1 MPDVTN
7 NQPTDLQAFLD
18 TDISNLTPNELEKYR
33 TLLAGFERQLDS
45 KVLDSIR
52 ARIDE
57 REKVLQQSFTPQEAL
72 EAWQQAVAQNDET
85 KMSEIA
91 RSVEYI
97 VRHYQPDQLSNES
110 MDNIYALYDLLV
122 DQKLSAYL
130 PEDDEFSRTV
140 EDISGKVSE
149 FEKKYGLNF
158 NKPADEIM
166 ASHEKLDAISTED
179 LIQSLDDETK
189 DLLNRLTVVRP
200 STEGI
205 ETSLKAHV
213 NQDQPDNDI
222 ALILERTRLDAQLAV
237 ANRSDKDVTAS
248 FIEEFKDQ
256 LQYNIFV
263 LAGAD
268 DIRNIIYNEKR
279 HLTQEDWQ
287 NIYQNFLETKA
298 PISIDQRTLAVWHA
312 QHQKDTEVAL
322 KRMEK
327 RNGLGAIVKTM
338 RGRLAELDE
347 KCHKKYG
354 NWYNLAKTALKS
366 AGWGAAYS
374 VSAACGPIGI
384 TAVATASFANN
395 AYKQYKEYKKAKENN
410 PELKSFW
417 GYLKNNKMAAAS
429 LALGAFSATTAA
441 IGISGDTAVK
451 AVKGITGASLGL
463 AGAFKAS
470 AKAFKETKGS
480 RFDKT
485 KAALKSFGSSAAG
498 FVVGMLAGRAAG
510 SAIQGHTP
518 TESNSLN
525 TTPEPV
531 QNAGTNPLAGS
542 FDNVLKGEHPF
553 VDRDYSDPKE
563 FLNTPEYDWGTPAE
577 PEPTPVQP
585 EISTIDLNNLSAEQQ
600 YDLDMLIKRDPRELY
615 ELLGKHGITSE
626 HFSSADAQAL
636 YNSAPDDVKTEI
648 IQFAG
653 ERFDDKGYFQDM
665 DGHTS
670 AADMEAEAKAWTAAH
685 TPVDRAPAETTV
697 DPNTSFTPYIKED
710 SDEALAQDLENP
722 FKERTS
728 DETAPLAP
736 LPDDENRITLSGEE
750 SHNYQMPRDLAYQFA
765 EDGSLNLLSTTDTSL
780 PIDTNNISQQEY
792 WNAQEKIVYDALM
805 ARQAGGETF
814 APESPEGKF
823 LNQYHEN
830 PNLVVNE
837 NGKITTIE
845 NYLHDCHITDVH
857 RADSFSYGF
866 DEQGQLHYA
875 GKIDISSVIS
885 GKGFDSSSLPD
896 TAAAKEFADLAK
908 EHVIY
913 NDLIN
918 SASSEHQLN
927 ETERAFMNQHALD
940 LENKGIVDKN
950 GVLFRATPQAESS
963 LQETHEQTSP
973 SNHQENAP
981 ESKEKTV
988 ETPQAEES
996 ASNASQ
1002 VYTTESGVNYQF
1014 TENGLFLEGQIKGLN
1029 VQSLVNPETGAS
1041 MIEENRIRN
1050 VAINDIV
1057 YMDMLHRQEQ
1067 GETLPS
1073 QAESF
1078 IQHHEKSLQQYGFT
1092 HNDEHKLVRVDSL
1105 SLQSSEQQ
1113 SSTAEPQH
1121 KHPFLDRM
1129 KARREGRSF

>member
-1 MPDVTN
+1 MYSPFLSNNPERYTELADV
-7 NQPTDLQAFLD
+7 
-18 TDISNLTPNELEKYR
+18 DISSLSFDDLEKYS
-33 TLLAGFERQLDS
+33 TLLEQYATQMDPNIVDS
-45 KVLDSIR
+45 LK
-52 ARIDE
+52 ARIKERVKDLVALEAVDE
-57 REKVLQQSFTPQEAL
+57 NAEDVVEDEPVEETEQAIAREAFNPQEAL
-72 EAWQQAVAQNDET
+72 DEWLDAKEAGDEDKMEEIGQKIADALPYIYDKDIQKSSIDDVYALHDLLEDET
-85 KMSEIA
+85 FRYHLPINA
-91 RSVEYI
+91 
-97 VRHYQPDQLSNES
+97 YQNANHIQ
-110 MDNIYALYDLLV
+110 
-122 DQKLSAYL
+122 
-130 PEDDEFSRTV
+130 
-140 EDISGKVSE
+140 VSLNYRIID
-149 FEKKYGLNF
+149 FDPRYGLYPLQDAANV
-158 NKPADEIM
+158 E
-166 ASHEKLDAISTED
+166 ASHEKLDTIPTED
-179 LIQSLDDETK
+179 LLQDLDDETK
-189 DLLNRLTVVRP
+189 ELLNRLTVVRP
-200 STEGI
+200 LTKPILTKIKE
-205 ETSLKAHV
+205 HV
-213 NQDQPDNDI
+213 DQDQPDNDI
-222 ALILERTRLDAQLAV
+222 ALMLERIRFEAQMRA
-237 ANRSDKDVTAS
+237 ANKDDHFRQEPMLTQKLQ
-248 FIEEFKDQ
+248 EEFQDL
-256 LQYNIFV
+256 LQYHIVTLVGDEEIRAFV
-263 LAGAD
+263 D
-268 DIRNIIYNEKR
+268 KERKP
-279 HLTQEDWQ
+279 TQDEC
-287 NIYQNFLETKA
+287 NTIYQNLLQTEK

-312 QHQKDTEVAL
+312 QRQKDTEVAL

-327 RNGLGAIVKTM
+327 RDGLGAIVKTM
-338 RGRLAELDE
+338 RGRLAEIDK
-347 KCHKKYG
+347 KCHEKYG

-366 AGWGAAYS
+366 AGWGFTY
-374 VSAACGPIGI
+374 SAAGAALGPVGI

-417 GYLKNNKMAAAS
+417 GYLKNNKMATAS
-429 LALGAFSATTAA
+429 LALGAFSAATAA
-441 IGISGDTAVK
+441 VGFSSDTAVK
-451 AVKGITGASLGL
+451 AMKGIAGASLGL
-463 AGAFKAS
+463 AGALKAS

-498 FVVGMLAGRAAG
+498 FVVGMLVGQAAS

-525 TTPEPV
+525 TTHESV
-531 QNAGTNPLAGS
+531 QNAETNPLAGS
-542 FDNVLKGEHPF
+542 FDNVLKGEHPL

-563 FLNTPEYDWGTPAE
+563 YLNTPEYDWGTPAE

-600 YDLDMLIKRDPRELY
+600 HDLDMLIKRDPRELY

-710 SDEALAQDLENP
+710 SDEALAQDLETP

-728 DETAPLAP
+728 DETAPITP
-736 LPDDENRITLSGEE
+736 LPDDENRITLSGVE

-765 EDGSLNLLSTTDTSL
+765 EDGSLSVLSTTDNSL
-780 PIDTNNISQQEY
+780 PIDTNNISNQEY

-837 NGKITTIE
+837 NGKITTAE

-885 GKGFDSSSLPD
+885 GKGFDSSNLPD
-896 TAAAKEFADLAK
+896 TPAAKEFVNLAK

-913 NDLIN
+913 NDLTN
-918 SASSEHQLN
+918 SASSEHPLT
-927 ETERAFMNQHALD
+927 ETERAFMNQHALT
-940 LENKGIVDKN
+940 LENKGIVNKD
-950 GVLFRATPQAESS
+950 GVLFHAT
-963 LQETHEQTSP
+963 
-973 SNHQENAP
+973 HQ
-981 ESKEKTV
+981 KE
-988 ETPQAEES
+988 PL
-996 ASNASQ
+996 NM
-1002 VYTTESGVNYQF
+1002 
-1014 TENGLFLEGQIKGLN
+1014 GQILA
-1029 VQSLVNPETGAS
+1029 Q
-1041 MIEENRIRN
+1041 
-1050 VAINDIV
+1050 
-1057 YMDMLHRQEQ
+1057 
-1067 GETLPS
+1067 
-1073 QAESF
+1073 
-1078 IQHHEKSLQQYGFT
+1078 LQ
-1092 HNDEHKLVRVDSL
+1092 NN
-1105 SLQSSEQQ
+1105 
-1113 SSTAEPQH
+1113 
-1121 KHPFLDRM
+1121 
-1129 KARREGRSF
+1129 GRSF